1 MIHTAEPGYQVPC
14 ERTIKK
20 RHQMYY
26 NSIRANIEKELTEAK
41 SVALSTDEWSSRVQ
55 ESYLSIEIQFMNENC
70 TLRRFTLCTEGLKD
84 ERPNAENLALSLIN
98 TMESWNLRE
107 KTEAILHD
115 NARAIQLAGQLTEV
129 PYNLNCA
136 AHTLQL
142 VVQDSLNSV
151 KPYKSVLNKGSD
163 IVSHFSHSN
172 VASSILIQRQ
182 EHLNMPKRKLIQR
195 VVTRWD
201 SSLDMAK
208 SLVMNKQPVS
218 LVLNDRDVTKKKVAQ
233 SFIMKRREWN
243 CLEEIVKILTPFKIT
258 TKLLCSESSPTLSL
272 VRPLLKALKTIHLK
286 AQLKDNL
293 RIKKLKLAAKAAI
306 NRRFDLD
313 TPNLTAAHFASF
325 YDPRFKNLDHET
337 PLMRNEIIK
346 AVKERMEALSADS
359 KENNKVNNEK
369 ENVSALSFL
378 FPNRKN
384 SHDVISQLNSYIN
397 MPQIHHDSNPLEW
410 WKNQKERFPL
420 VFQEAQ
426 KFLGIPATS
435 ASSERTFSTAGQ
447 ILRARRSALKSENV
461 NTLIFLAQNSHVET

>member
-1 MIHTAEPGYQVPC
+1 
-14 ERTIKK
+14 
-20 RHQMYY
+20 MYY

-163 IVSHFSHSN
+163 I
-172 VASSILIQRQ
+172 
-182 EHLNMPKRKLIQR
+182 
-195 VVTRWD
+195 
-201 SSLDMAK
+201 
-208 SLVMNKQPVS
+208 
-218 LVLNDRDVTKKKVAQ
+218 
-233 SFIMKRREWN
+233 
-243 CLEEIVKILTPFKIT
+243 
-258 TKLLCSESSPTLSL
+258 
-272 VRPLLKALKTIHLK
+272 
-286 AQLKDNL
+286 
-293 RIKKLKLAAKAAI
+293 KLKLAAKAAI

-337 PLMRNEIIK
+337 PLMRNKIIK

-359 KENNKVNNEK
+359 KENNKINNEK

-397 MPQIHHDSNPLEW
+397 MLQIHHDSNPLEW